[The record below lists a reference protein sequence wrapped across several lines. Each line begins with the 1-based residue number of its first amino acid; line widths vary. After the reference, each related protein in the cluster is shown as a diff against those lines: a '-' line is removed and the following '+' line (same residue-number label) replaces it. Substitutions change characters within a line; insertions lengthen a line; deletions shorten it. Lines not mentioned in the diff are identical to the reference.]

1 MTRGVIPALQSLT
14 RRNLHNGWLI
24 HPHKTHSA
32 FTQFLRV
39 NVETSRTIR
48 VDVSYTGDKMKPESK
63 KYSAMVGSQTL
74 TFETGKLAAQAGGA
88 VTFGTSE
95 AIVFAAATMGGVREG
110 IDFFPLQVEYEERLS
125 AGGKI
130 PGSFFRREGRPG
142 TEAILVSRLTDRP
155 LRPLFQH
162 GMRNEVQVIMFSL
175 SANGVNPLDVF
186 AINAASAAI
195 MISDIPW
202 GGPVGAVR
210 VGRVNGEFVINPTF
224 AEIETSDLDLR
235 LAGTRDAILMV
246 ECGASEIPEDVMV
259 AALELGHKSIQPLI
273 DLQFQMQSEVGK
285 PKKEPTL
292 AIPDADLQKKVLDR
306 VGTPMTDLLD
316 KPLTKNEF
324 YGGMTDLKDLVVT
337 EMSVVPEGAS
347 PAEYPSA
354 ATVREAFDMAE
365 MSVVRE
371 RILSMGKRPD
381 GRAPTEIRPIW
392 CEVGVSPRAHGSGLF
407 TRGETQVLSFATLG
421 TLGESQELDTLSP
434 ADTKR
439 YMHHYNFPPYSTGE
453 VKPLRGQSRREVGH
467 GALAERALEPVIP
480 AEESF
485 PYTIRVVSEALAS
498 NGSTSMGSV
507 CGSTLALM
515 DAGVPIKAP
524 VSGVAMGLVTDDSGR
539 YQILTD
545 IQGAE
550 DHLGDMDFKVAGTAQ
565 GITALQMDIKIS
577 GLSAQM
583 MKEALEQAH
592 TARMFIMEKM
602 LAVLPEARAE
612 LKEHAPRIITVKIPV
627 DKIGALIGPGGKNI
641 RALQEETGT
650 KIDIEEDGTVYI
662 ASTDGVGAKIAQER
676 VESLGESAI
685 IGNIYTGKV
694 VRIADFGAF
703 VEILPGV
710 DGLVHIS
717 QLDTE
722 RVNKVEDVVSMGDE
736 ITVMVTDIDP
746 QGKIRLSRQAV
757 LEGWTAQEAREKD
770 QRKPGGGRP
779 GGGRSGGDRG
789 GRGGDRGGDRD
800 RNRRN

>member
-1 MTRGVIPALQSLT
+1 
-14 RRNLHNGWLI
+14 
-24 HPHKTHSA
+24 
-32 FTQFLRV
+32 
-39 NVETSRTIR
+39 
-48 VDVSYTGDKMKPESK
+48 MKPESK
-63 KYSAMVGSQTL
+63 RYSTTVGNQTL

-88 VTFGTSE
+88 VTFGAET

-142 TEAILVSRLTDRP
+142 TDAILVSRLTDRP

-175 SANGVNPLDVF
+175 SADGVNPLDVF

-235 LAGTRDAILMV
+235 IAGTRDAILMV
-246 ECGASEIPEDVMV
+246 ECGANEMPEDVMV
-259 AALELGHKSIQPLI
+259 QALELGHKSMQPLI
-273 DLQFQMQSEVGK
+273 DLQFQMQAEVGK
-285 PKKEPTL
+285 PKREVTL
-292 AIPDADLQKKVLDR
+292 ALPDRELQEKVFER
-306 VGTPMTDLLD
+306 VRGPMTELLD

-324 YGGMTDLKDLVVT
+324 YQGMTTLKDQVVEELCNVPNPQSEAVAEVLT
-337 EMSVVPEGAS
+337 PILDTMSDR
-347 PAEYPSA
+347 PSLA
-354 ATVREAFDMAE
+354 AVREAFDQAE
-365 MSVVRE
+365 QSIVRE
-371 RILSMGKRPD
+371 RILSQGKRPD
-381 GRAPTEIRPIW
+381 GRTPSDIRPIW
-392 CEVGVSPRAHGSGLF
+392 CEVGVSPRAHGSGIF
-407 TRGETQVLSFATLG
+407 TRGETQILSFATLG

-434 ADTKR
+434 TDTKR

-524 VSGVAMGLVTDDSGR
+524 VSGVAMGLITDDTGR

-550 DHLGDMDFKVAGTAQ
+550 DHLGDMDFKVAGTAA

-583 MKEALEQAH
+583 MKEALEQAN
-592 TARMFIMEKM
+592 TARMTIMQKM
-602 LAVLPEARAE
+602 LEVLPEPRTE
-612 LKEHAPRIITVKIPV
+612 LKPHAPRIITVKIPV

-641 RALQEETGT
+641 RSLQEETGT

-662 ASTDGVGAKIAQER
+662 ASTDGAGAKIAQER
-676 VESLGESAI
+676 VEALGDSAVV
-685 IGNIYTGKV
+685 GNIYTGKV

-717 QLDTE
+717 QLDSE
-722 RVNKVEDVVSMGDE
+722 RVNKVEDVVKMGDE

-757 LEGWTAQEAREKD
+757 LEGWTAEEAREKD
-770 QRKPGGGRP
+770 QRKPGGRP
-779 GGGRSGGDRG
+779 GGGDR
-789 GRGGDRGGDRD
+789 GRGGDRGGNRGGDRGGRDRD
-800 RNRRN
+800 RRP

>member
-1 MTRGVIPALQSLT
+1 
-14 RRNLHNGWLI
+14 
-24 HPHKTHSA
+24 
-32 FTQFLRV
+32 
-39 NVETSRTIR
+39 
-48 VDVSYTGDKMKPESK
+48 MKPETK
-63 KYSAMVGSQTL
+63 RYSTVVGTRTV

-88 VTFGTSE
+88 VTVGIND
-95 AIVFAAATMGGVREG
+95 AIIFAAATMGGVREG
-110 IDFFPLQVEYEERLS
+110 IDFFPLSVDFEERMY

-130 PGSFFRREGRPG
+130 PGSFFRREGRAS

-155 LRPLFQH
+155 LRPLFAQ
-162 GMRNEVQVIMFSL
+162 GMQNEVQVIMYSFS
-175 SANGVNPLDVF
+175 ADGVNPLDIL

-202 GGPVGAVR
+202 NGPVGAVR

-224 AEIETSDLDLR
+224 AEIDASDLDLR
-235 LAGTRDAILMV
+235 IAGTKDAILMV
-246 ECGASEIPEDVMV
+246 ECGANEIPEDVMV

-273 DLQFQMQSEVGK
+273 ELQLKMAAEIGK
-285 PKKEPTL
+285 PKRQ
-292 AIPDADLQKKVLDR
+292 AIITSANEDLIKKVFER
-306 VGTPMTDLLD
+306 VNGPMNELLD
-316 KPLTKNEF
+316 KPLSKAEF
-324 YGGMTDLKDLVVT
+324 YGGMDELLSKIVSDLCV
-337 EMSVVPEGAS
+337 EGDANA
-347 PAEYPSA
+347 PAKKEVESA
-354 ATVREAFDMAE
+354 FSKSEHKI
-365 MSVVRE
+365 VRE
-371 RILSMGKRPD
+371 RILSAGKRPD
-381 GRAPTEIRPIW
+381 GRTPTEIRPIW

-421 TLGESQELDTLSP
+421 TLGEAQELDNLSP
-434 ADTKR
+434 VDSKR
-439 YMHHYNFPPYSTGE
+439 YIHHYNFPPFSTGE
-453 VKPLRGQSRREVGH
+453 VKQLRGQGRREVGH

-485 PYTIRVVSEALAS
+485 PYTIRVVSEALSS

-524 VSGVAMGLVTDDSGR
+524 VSGVAMGLVTDETGR
-539 YQILTD
+539 YKILTD
-545 IQGAE
+545 IQGTE

-583 MKEALEQAH
+583 MKEALEQAKI
-592 TARMFIMEKM
+592 ARMSIMEKM
-602 LAVLPEARAE
+602 LAVLDKPRTE
-612 LKEHAPRIITVKIPV
+612 LKPFAPRIITVKIPV

-662 ASTDGVGAKIAQER
+662 ASTDGTGAKEAQER
-676 VESLGESAI
+676 VESLGESAVV
-685 IGNIYTGKV
+685 GNIYTGKV

-717 QLDTE
+717 QLDSE
-722 RVNKVEDVVSMGDE
+722 RVNKVEDIVNMGDE

-757 LEGWTAQEAREKD
+757 LEGWTAEEARGKD
-770 QRKPGGGRP
+770 QRKSGPRP
-779 GGGRSGGDRG
+779 GGGDRG
-789 GRGGDRGGDRD
+789 GTRGRSSSGHGNARGR
-800 RNRRN
+800 

>member
-1 MTRGVIPALQSLT
+1 
-14 RRNLHNGWLI
+14 
-24 HPHKTHSA
+24 
-32 FTQFLRV
+32 
-39 NVETSRTIR
+39 
-48 VDVSYTGDKMKPESK
+48 MKPEAK
-63 KYSAMVGSQTL
+63 RYSATVGNQTL

-88 VTFGTSE
+88 VTFGTE
-95 AIVFAAATMGGVREG
+95 AAIVFAAATMGGVREG

-142 TEAILVSRLTDRP
+142 TDAILVSRLTDRP

-175 SANGVNPLDVF
+175 SADGVHPLDVF

-235 LAGTRDAILMV
+235 LAGTREAILMV
-246 ECGASEIPEDVMV
+246 ECGANEIPEDVMV

-273 DLQFQMQSEVGK
+273 DLQLQMQAEVGK
-285 PKKEPTL
+285 PKHEVTL
-292 AIPDADLQKKVLDR
+292 ALPDEQLRKKVFER
-306 VGTPMTDLLD
+306 VRDQMNDLLD
-316 KPLTKNEF
+316 KPLSKNEF
-324 YGGMTDLKDLVVT
+324 YTGMTVLKDQIVEELCNVTPTDNEVVA
-337 EMSVVPEGAS
+337 EAVAQVVDALADRPSV
-347 PAEYPSA
+347 SA
-354 ATVREAFDMAE
+354 VREAFDQAE
-365 MSVVRE
+365 QAIVRE
-371 RILSMGKRPD
+371 RILSQGKRPD
-381 GRAPTEIRPIW
+381 GRTPAEIRPIW
-392 CEVGVSPRAHGSGLF
+392 CEAGVSPRAHGSGIF
-407 TRGETQVLSFATLG
+407 TRGETQILSFATLG
-421 TLGESQELDTLSP
+421 TLGESQELDNLSP
-434 ADTKR
+434 VDSKR

-524 VSGVAMGLVTDDSGR
+524 VSGVAMGLITDDSGR

-545 IQGAE
+545 IQGVE
-550 DHLGDMDFKVAGTAQ
+550 DHLGDMDFKVAGTSA

-577 GLSAQM
+577 GLSTQM

-592 TARMFIMEKM
+592 TARMTIMQKM
-602 LAVLPEARAE
+602 LEVLPEPRTE
-612 LKEHAPRIITVKIPV
+612 LKPHAPRIITVKIPV

-641 RALQEETGT
+641 RSLQEETGT

-676 VESLGESAI
+676 VEALGDSAVV
-685 IGNIYTGKV
+685 GNIYTGKV
-694 VRIADFGAF
+694 VRVADFGAF

-722 RVNKVEDVVSMGDE
+722 RINKVEDVVNMGEE

-757 LEGWTAQEAREKD
+757 LEGWTAEEAREKD

-779 GGGRSGGDRG
+779 GGGGRNGGGDRG
-789 GRGGDRGGDRD
+789 RGGDRD
-800 RNRRN
+800 RRGGGDRGRGGERDRERR

>member
-1 MTRGVIPALQSLT
+1 MT
-14 RRNLHNGWLI
+14 
-24 HPHKTHSA
+24 
-32 FTQFLRV
+32 
-39 NVETSRTIR
+39 
-48 VDVSYTGDKMKPESK
+48 PESK
-63 KYSAMVGSQTL
+63 KYSTTVGNQTL

-110 IDFFPLQVEYEERLS
+110 IDFFPLQVEYEERMS

-142 TEAILVSRLTDRP
+142 TDAILTSRLTDRP

-175 SANGVNPLDVF
+175 SANGVNPLDIF

-202 GGPVGAVR
+202 GGPVAAVR

-224 AEIETSDLDLR
+224 AELETSDLDLR

-246 ECGASEIPEDVMV
+246 ECGANEIPEDVMV

-273 DLQFQMQSEVGK
+273 DLQLQMQAEVGK

-292 AIPDADLQKKVLDR
+292 AIPDAELQKKVFDR
-306 VGTPMTDLLD
+306 VSAQMTELLD

-324 YGGMTDLKDLVVT
+324 YGGMTELKDLVVT
-337 EMSVVPEGAS
+337 EMCTVPEGAT
-347 PAEYPSA
+347 AADYPQA
-354 ATVREAFDMAE
+354 ASVRESFDLAE
-365 MSVVRE
+365 GSIVRE
-371 RILSMGKRPD
+371 RILGMGKRPD
-381 GRAPTEIRPIW
+381 GRTPTDIRPIW
-392 CEVGVSPRAHGSGLF
+392 CEVGVSTRAHGSGLF

-434 ADTKR
+434 ADSKR

-485 PYTIRVVSEALAS
+485 PYTIRVVSEVLSS
-498 NGSTSMGSV
+498 NGSSSMGSV

-524 VSGVAMGLVTDDSGR
+524 VSGVAMGLITDDTWR

-550 DHLGDMDFKVAGTAQ
+550 DHLGDMDFKVAGTAA

-577 GLSAQM
+577 GLSAKI

-602 LAVLPEARAE
+602 LAVLPEPRPE
-612 LKEHAPRIITVKIPV
+612 LKPHAPRIITVKIPV

-641 RALQEETGT
+641 RSLQEETGT

-676 VESLGESAI
+676 VEALGESAI
-685 IGNIYTGKV
+685 VGNIYTGKV

-717 QLDTE
+717 QLDSE
-722 RVNKVEDVVSMGDE
+722 RVNKVEDIVNMGDE

-746 QGKIRLSRQAV
+746 AGKIRLSRQAV
-757 LEGWTAQEAREKD
+757 LEGWTAEEAREKD

-779 GGGRSGGDRG
+779 GGGRNGGDRG
-789 GRGGDRGGDRD
+789 GRGGDRGGRGGDRGG
-800 RNRRN
+800 RS